1 MVYEK
6 KMSLLR
12 IDRGKHYINRES
24 MNGCFGNFPIK
35 MSEKGEFYAVD
46 TTKWLI
52 HYFLLNKVQTYIAL
66 ELSKTE

>member
-6 KMSLLR
+6 KLSLLR

-24 MNGCFGNFPIK
+24 MNGCFENFPIK

-46 TTKWLI
+46 TTK
-52 HYFLLNKVQTYIAL
+52 
-66 ELSKTE
+66 